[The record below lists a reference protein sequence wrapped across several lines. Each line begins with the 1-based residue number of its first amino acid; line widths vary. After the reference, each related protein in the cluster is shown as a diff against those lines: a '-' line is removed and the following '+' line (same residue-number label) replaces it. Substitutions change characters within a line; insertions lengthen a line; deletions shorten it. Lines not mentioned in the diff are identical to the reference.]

1 MDEPDFNESVAM
13 ARISVERKKEG
24 QAVVSLR
31 TMKQLLRATLETEQH
46 LEEALKIARERH
58 RCETLRQGN

>member
-1 MDEPDFNESVAM
+1 MYEPDFNEIVAM

-24 QAVVSLR
+24 LAVVSLR
-31 TMKQLLRATLETEQH
+31 TMKQLLRATLETEKN

-58 RCETLRQGN
+58 RCVT